1 MKKITLFTLFLAV
14 AGILKAQEV
23 SYEEYDLENGLH
35 VILHQDN
42 SAPVVITSIMYHVG
56 GKDRTEGRTGFA
68 HLFEHL
74 LFDGSKNIPTGG
86 WDEIIST
93 RGGQN
98 NANTSQDRTYYYEL
112 FPSNNLELGLWLESE
127 RLLHPT
133 ISKEALD
140 REIEVVKEERRLR
153 YDNSPYGQLL
163 PVLGETL
170 FEVHP
175 YKDPNIGYMKDLEQA
190 TLEDVRAY
198 NEKYYIPNN
207 AVLVVAGDLDIS
219 KTKDL
224 IAQYFGPIPKGD
236 DIVRDFPKETP
247 ITQEIRTKAYDPNIQ
262 IPAAMVA
269 YRTPGFTDRDARV
282 LDMISTYLSDG
293 RSSKLYKK
301 LVDEQKQALQIGAF
315 NIGQEDYGMYLIFG
329 LPVGETPLQTL
340 VTEIEE
346 EVQALRMGLI
356 SEKDYEK
363 LLNKFENNFVN
374 ANSTIAGI
382 AGSLATN
389 YMLYGDTSLIN
400 KEIEIYRSITREEIR
415 DVAVKYLK
423 PTQRAVIEYLPGD
436 KMDN

>member
-1 MKKITLFTLFLAV
+1 MKKWKLLVVVLFLAGF
-14 AGILKAQEV
+14 ASAQEV
-23 SYEEYDLENGLH
+23 AYEEYDLDNGLH

-42 SAPVVITSIMYHVG
+42 TAPVVITSIMYHVG

-74 LFDGSKNIPTGG
+74 LFDGSENIPTGG

-133 ISKEALD
+133 ISQEALD
-140 REIEVVKEERRLR
+140 REIEVVKEERRLS
-153 YDNSPYGQLL
+153 YDNRPYGQLL
-163 PVLGETL
+163 PVIGETL
-170 FEVHP
+170 FQNHP

-190 TLEDVRAY
+190 TLADVQAY
-198 NEKYYIPNN
+198 NKKYYVPNN
-207 AVLVVAGDLDIS
+207 AVLVVAGDMDIS

-224 IAQYFGPIPKGD
+224 IAQYFGPIPRGAA
-236 DIVRDFPKETP
+236 IVRDYPTETA
-247 ITQEIRTKAYDPNIQ
+247 ITQEIRKQTYDPNIQ
-262 IPAAMVA
+262 IPAALVA
-269 YRTPGFTDRDARV
+269 YRIPGFRDRDAKV

-301 LVDEQKQALQIGAF
+301 LVDEQKQALQVSAF

-329 LPVGETPLQTL
+329 LPVGETTLETL

-346 EVQALRMGLI
+346 EVAALRMGLI
-356 SEKDYEK
+356 SENDYQK

-374 ANSTIAGI
+374 SNATVEGI

-389 YMLYGDTSLIN
+389 YLLYGDTSLIN

-415 DVAVKYLK
+415 DVAIKYLK

>member
-1 MKKITLFTLFLAV
+1 MRKWKIILATFLI
-14 AGILKAQEV
+14 AGVSSAQEV
-23 SYEEYDLENGLH
+23 DYEEYDLDNGLH

-42 SAPVVITSIMYHVG
+42 TAPVVITSIMYHVG
-56 GKDRTEGRTGFA
+56 GKDRTEGLTGFA

-74 LFDGSKNIPTGG
+74 LFDGSENIATGT
-86 WDEIIST
+86 WDEIVSSH
-93 RGGQN
+93 GGQL

-112 FPSNNLELGLWLESE
+112 FPSNNLELGLWMESE
-127 RLLHPT
+127 RLLHPI
-133 ISKEALD
+133 ISQEALD

-153 YDNSPYGQLL
+153 YDNRPYGQLL

-170 FEVHP
+170 FSNHP
-175 YKDPNIGYMKDLEQA
+175 YKDPNIGYMPDLESA
-190 TLEDVRAY
+190 TLQDVVAY
-198 NEKYYIPNN
+198 NEKYYVPNN
-207 AVLVVAGDLDIS
+207 AVLIVAGDLDIS
-219 KTKDL
+219 KTKKLVAD
-224 IAQYFGPIPKGD
+224 YFGPIPKGAE
-236 DIVRDFPKETP
+236 ITRNNPKEAP
-247 ITQEIRTKAYDPNIQ
+247 ITQEIRKKAYDPNIQ

-269 YRTPGFTDRDARV
+269 YRTPGFTERDARI

-301 LVDEQKQALQIGAF
+301 LVDDQKQALQIGAF

-346 EVQALRMGLI
+346 EVEALRMGLI
-356 SEKDYEK
+356 SEKDYQK
-363 LLNKFENNFVN
+363 LQNKFENDFVN
-374 ANSTIAGI
+374 SNSTIAGI

-400 KEIEIYRSITREEIR
+400 REIEIFRSITREEIR
-415 DVAVKYLK
+415 DVAIKYLK

>member
-1 MKKITLFTLFLAV
+1 MKKWKFLAIILFV
-14 AGILKAQEV
+14 AGFVRAQEV
-23 SYEEYDLENGLH
+23 AYEEYDLDNGLH

-86 WDEIIST
+86 WDEIIYN
-93 RGGQN
+93 RGGIN

-133 ISKEALD
+133 ISQEALE
-140 REIEVVKEERRLR
+140 REIEVVKEERRLS
-153 YDNSPYGQLL
+153 YDNRPYGQLL

-170 FEVHP
+170 FEAHP
-175 YKDPNIGYMKDLEQA
+175 YKDPNIGYMTDLEAA

-198 NEKYYIPNN
+198 NAKYYVPNN
-207 AVLVVAGDLDIS
+207 AVLIVAGDLDIAE
-219 KTKDL
+219 TKKMIGD
-224 IAQYFGPIPKGD
+224 YFGPIPRGA
-236 DIVRDFPKETP
+236 DITRNFPTESP
-247 ITQEIRTKAYDPNIQ
+247 ITQEIRKKTYDPNIQ
-262 IPAAMVA
+262 IPAIMVA
-269 YRTPGFTDRDARV
+269 YRTPGFKERDARI

-301 LVDEQKQALQIGAF
+301 LVDEQKQALEVGAF
-315 NIGQEDYGMYLIFG
+315 PIDQEDYGMYLIFG
-329 LPVGETPLQTL
+329 LPVGETSLETL
-340 VTEIEE
+340 TTEIEE
-346 EVQALRMGLI
+346 EIAALRLGLI
-356 SEKDYEK
+356 SEKDYQK
-363 LLNKFENNFVN
+363 LQNKFENDFVN
-374 ANSTIAGI
+374 SNSTIEGI

-415 DVAVKYLK
+415 DVAIKYLK
-423 PTQRAVIEYLPGD
+423 PTQRAVIDYLPGD

>member
-1 MKKITLFTLFLAV
+1 MKKWKLFAIILFV
-14 AGILKAQEV
+14 AGFVRAQEV
-23 SYEEYDLENGLH
+23 AYEEYDLDNGLH

-133 ISKEALD
+133 ISQEALD
-140 REIEVVKEERRLR
+140 REIEVVKEERRLS
-153 YDNSPYGQLL
+153 YDNRPYGQLL

-170 FEVHP
+170 FEAHP
-175 YKDPNIGYMKDLEQA
+175 YKDPNIGYMSDLEAA

-198 NEKYYIPNN
+198 NAKYYVPNN
-207 AVLVVAGDLDIS
+207 AVLIVAGDLDIA
-219 KTKDL
+219 KTKKM
-224 IAQYFGPIPKGD
+224 IADYFGPIPRGAE
-236 DIVRDFPKETP
+236 ITRNFPKETP
-247 ITQEIRTKAYDPNIQ
+247 ITQEIRKKTYDANIQ

-269 YRTPGFTDRDARV
+269 YRTPGFKERDARI

-301 LVDEQKQALQIGAF
+301 LVDEQKQALQVGAF
-315 NIGQEDYGMYLIFG
+315 PIAQEDYGMYLVFA
-329 LPVGETPLQTL
+329 LPVGETPLETL
-340 VTEIEE
+340 VEEIEE

-356 SEKDYEK
+356 SEKDYQK
-363 LLNKFENNFVN
+363 LQNKFENNFVN
-374 ANSTIAGI
+374 SNSTIAGI

-400 KEIEIYRSITREEIR
+400 KEIEIFRSITREEIR
-415 DVAVKYLK
+415 DVAIKYLK
-423 PTQRAVIEYLPGD
+423 PTQRAVIDYLPGD

>member
-1 MKKITLFTLFLAV
+1 MKKWKLLAIILFV
-14 AGILKAQEV
+14 AGFVRAQEV
-23 SYEEYDLENGLH
+23 AYEEYDLDNGLH

-133 ISKEALD
+133 ISQEALD
-140 REIEVVKEERRLR
+140 REIEVVKEERRLN
-153 YDNSPYGQLL
+153 YDNRPYGQLL
-163 PVLGETL
+163 PVLGKTL
-170 FEVHP
+170 FQEHP
-175 YKDPNIGYMKDLEQA
+175 YKDPNIGYMSDLEA
-190 TLEDVRAY
+190 ASLEDVRAY
-198 NEKYYIPNN
+198 NAKYYVPNN
-207 AVLVVAGDLDIS
+207 AVLVVAGDLDIA
-219 KTKDL
+219 KTKKM
-224 IAQYFGPIPKGD
+224 ISEYFGPIPRGAE
-236 DIVRDFPKETP
+236 ITRDFPKEEP
-247 ITQEIRTKAYDPNIQ
+247 ITQEIREQAYDPNIQ

-269 YRTPGFTDRDARV
+269 YRTPGFRERDARI

-329 LPVGETPLQTL
+329 LPVGETSLQTL
-340 VTEIEE
+340 VEEIEE

-356 SEKDYEK
+356 SEKDYQK
-363 LLNKFENNFVN
+363 LQNKFENDFVN
-374 ANSTIAGI
+374 SNSTIAGI

-400 KEIEIYRSITREEIR
+400 KEIEIFRSITREEIR
-415 DVAVKYLK
+415 DVAIKYLK

>member
-1 MKKITLFTLFLAV
+1 MKKWKLLAIILFV
-14 AGILKAQEV
+14 AGFVRAQEV
-23 SYEEYDLENGLH
+23 AYEEYDLDNGLH

-133 ISKEALD
+133 ISQEALD
-140 REIEVVKEERRLR
+140 REIEVVKEERRLN
-153 YDNSPYGQLL
+153 YDNRPYGQLL
-163 PVLGETL
+163 PVLGKTL
-170 FEVHP
+170 FQEHP
-175 YKDPNIGYMKDLEQA
+175 YKDPNIGYMSDLEA
-190 TLEDVRAY
+190 ASLEDVRAY
-198 NEKYYIPNN
+198 NAKYYVPNN
-207 AVLVVAGDLDIS
+207 AVLVVAGDLDIA
-219 KTKDL
+219 KTKKM
-224 IAQYFGPIPKGD
+224 ISEYFGPIPRGAE
-236 DIVRDFPKETP
+236 ITRDFPKEEP
-247 ITQEIRTKAYDPNIQ
+247 ITQEIREKAYDPNIQ

-269 YRTPGFTDRDARV
+269 YRTPGFRERDARI

-329 LPVGETPLQTL
+329 LPVGETSLQTL
-340 VTEIEE
+340 VEEIEE

-356 SEKDYEK
+356 SEKDYQK
-363 LLNKFENNFVN
+363 LQNKFENDFVN
-374 ANSTIAGI
+374 SNSTIAGI

-400 KEIEIYRSITREEIR
+400 KEIEIFRSITREEIR
-415 DVAVKYLK
+415 DVAIKYLK

>member
-1 MKKITLFTLFLAV
+1 MKKWKLLAIILFV
-14 AGILKAQEV
+14 AGFIQAQEV
-23 SYEEYDLENGLH
+23 AYEEYDLDNGLH

-133 ISKEALD
+133 ISQEALD

-163 PVLGETL
+163 PVLGKTL
-170 FEVHP
+170 FQEHP
-175 YKDPNIGYMKDLEQA
+175 YKDPNIGYMSDLEAA

-198 NEKYYIPNN
+198 NEKYYVPNN
-207 AVLVVAGDLDIS
+207 AVLVVAGDLDIA
-219 KTKDL
+219 KTKKM
-224 IAQYFGPIPKGD
+224 ISEYFGPIPRGAE
-236 DIVRDFPKETP
+236 ITRNFPKEAP
-247 ITQEIRTKAYDPNIQ
+247 ITQEIREQAYDPNIQ

-269 YRTPGFTDRDARV
+269 YRTPGFRERDARI

-329 LPVGETPLQTL
+329 LPVGETSLQTL
-340 VTEIEE
+340 VEEIEE

-356 SEKDYEK
+356 SEKDYQK
-363 LLNKFENNFVN
+363 LQNKFENNFVN
-374 ANSTIAGI
+374 SNSTIAGI

-400 KEIEIYRSITREEIR
+400 KEIEIFRSITREEIR
-415 DVAVKYLK
+415 DVAIKYLK

>member
-1 MKKITLFTLFLAV
+1 MKKWKLLAIILFV
-14 AGILKAQEV
+14 AGFVRAQEV
-23 SYEEYDLENGLH
+23 AYEEYDLDNGLH

-133 ISKEALD
+133 ISQEALD
-140 REIEVVKEERRLR
+140 REIEVVKEERRLN
-153 YDNSPYGQLL
+153 YDNRPYGQLL
-163 PVLGETL
+163 PVLGKTL
-170 FEVHP
+170 FQEHP
-175 YKDPNIGYMKDLEQA
+175 YKDPNIGYMSDLEAA

-198 NEKYYIPNN
+198 NAKYYVPNN
-207 AVLVVAGDLDIS
+207 AVLVVAGDLDIA
-219 KTKDL
+219 KTKKM
-224 IAQYFGPIPKGD
+224 ISEYFGPIPRGAE
-236 DIVRDFPKETP
+236 ITREFPKEEP
-247 ITQEIRTKAYDPNIQ
+247 ITQEIREKAYDPNIQ

-269 YRTPGFTDRDARV
+269 YRTPGFRERDARI

-329 LPVGETPLQTL
+329 LPVGETSLQTL
-340 VTEIEE
+340 VEEIEE

-356 SEKDYEK
+356 SEKDYQK
-363 LLNKFENNFVN
+363 LQNKFENDFVN
-374 ANSTIAGI
+374 SNSTIAGI

-400 KEIEIYRSITREEIR
+400 KEIEIFRSITREEIR
-415 DVAVKYLK
+415 DVAIKYLK

>member
-1 MKKITLFTLFLAV
+1 MKKFTLFTLFLAV
-14 AGILKAQEV
+14 AGILGAQEV
-23 SYEEYDLENGLH
+23 AYEEYDLDNGLH

-56 GKDRTEGRTGFA
+56 GKDRTQGRTGFA

-133 ISKEALD
+133 ISQEALI
-140 REIEVVKEERRLR
+140 REIDVVKEERRLR

-170 FEVHP
+170 FKSHP
-175 YKDPNIGYMKDLEQA
+175 YKDPNIGYMEDLEQA

-198 NEKYYIPNN
+198 NEKYYVPNN
-207 AVLVVAGDLDIS
+207 AALVVAGDLDIA

-224 IAQYFGPIPKGD
+224 IAQYFGPIPRGNE
-236 DIVRDFPKETP
+236 IVRDYPEETP

-269 YRTPGFTDRDARV
+269 YRTPGFTTRDARV

-301 LVDEQKQALQIGAF
+301 LVDDQKQALQIGAF
-315 NIGQEDYGMYLIFG
+315 NIGQEDYGMYVIFG
-329 LPVGETPLQTL
+329 LPVGETPLETL

-346 EVQALRMGLI
+346 EVAALRMGPI
-356 SEKDYEK
+356 SERDYQK

-374 ANSTIAGI
+374 SNSTIAGI

-415 DVAVKYLK
+415 DVAIKYLK

>member
-1 MKKITLFTLFLAV
+1 MKKWKLLAIILFVTGFV
-14 AGILKAQEV
+14 RAQEV
-23 SYEEYDLENGLH
+23 AYEEYDLDNGLH

-133 ISKEALD
+133 ISQEALD

-170 FEVHP
+170 FKEHP
-175 YKDPNIGYMKDLEQA
+175 YKDPNIGYMSDLEAA

-198 NEKYYIPNN
+198 NAKYYVPNN
-207 AVLVVAGDLDIS
+207 AVLVVAGDLDIA
-219 KTKDL
+219 KTKKM
-224 IAQYFGPIPKGD
+224 IAEYFGPIPRGAE
-236 DIVRDFPKETP
+236 ITRNFPSETP
-247 ITQEIRTKAYDPNIQ
+247 ITQEIREKAYDPNIQ

-269 YRTPGFTDRDARV
+269 YRTPGFKERDARI

-329 LPVGETPLQTL
+329 LPVGETSLQTL
-340 VTEIEE
+340 TTEIEE
-346 EVQALRMGLI
+346 EVEALRMGLI
-356 SEKDYEK
+356 SEKDYQK
-363 LLNKFENNFVN
+363 LQNKFENNFVN
-374 ANSTIAGI
+374 SNSTIAGI

-400 KEIEIYRSITREEIR
+400 KEIEIFRSITREEIR
-415 DVAVKYLK
+415 DVAIKYLK